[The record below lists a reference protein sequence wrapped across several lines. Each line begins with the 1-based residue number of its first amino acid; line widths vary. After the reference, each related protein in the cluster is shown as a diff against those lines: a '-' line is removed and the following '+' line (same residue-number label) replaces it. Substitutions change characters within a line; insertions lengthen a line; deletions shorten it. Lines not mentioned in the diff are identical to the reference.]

1 MKTTAKSI
9 TASVAGL
16 ALLAVAAYPGPSAAA
31 GGATAP
37 VQLAQ
42 MSQQLAHMSQ
52 GQGGG
57 PGAMGQGMGTGA
69 MGPGAMGQGMG
80 PGAMGRGFMGQGMG
94 RGTMGQGMMPM
105 MMMMRMHRAMM
116 GRGMMGQGMMGRGF
130 ANHGMRVTPSLNI
143 TVKDVRR
150 FLEKR
155 LEWMGNKRLKVG
167 AIKKADDDTITA
179 DIVTVDDSLVQR
191 FTIDRATGW
200 MHKAK

>member
-16 ALLAVAAYPGPSAAA
+16 ALLAVAAYPGPSAAD

-57 PGAMGQGMGTGA
+57 PGAMGQGMG
-69 MGPGAMGQGMG
+69 

-94 RGTMGQGMMPM
+94 RGAMGQGMMPM

-116 GRGMMGQGMMGRGF
+116 GRAMMGRGMMGQGF

-143 TVKDVRR
+143 TAKDVRR

>member
-105 MMMMRMHRAMM
+105 MMRMHRAMM

>member
-57 PGAMGQGMGTGA
+57 PGA
-69 MGPGAMGQGMG
+69 GMG
-80 PGAMGRGFMGQGMG
+80 PGATGRGVMGRGMGRGFMGQGMG
-94 RGTMGQGMMPM
+94 RGMGQGMMP

-116 GRGMMGQGMMGRGF
+116 GRAMMGRGMMGRGMMGRGF

-143 TVKDVRR
+143 TAKDVRR

-179 DIVTVDDSLVQR
+179 DVVTVDDSLVQR

>member
-1 MKTTAKSI
+1 MKTPVKTI

-16 ALLAVAAYPGPSAAA
+16 ALLAVAAYPGPSVAD

-37 VQLAQ
+37 V
-42 MSQQLAHMSQ
+42 QLAHMSQ

-57 PGAMGQGMGTGA
+57 PGAMGQGMG
-69 MGPGAMGQGMG
+69 PGAMGQGMG
-80 PGAMGRGFMGQGMG
+80 RGMG
-94 RGTMGQGMMPM
+94 RGMGQGFTGRGMMGQGMMPM
-105 MMMMRMHRAMM
+105 MMRMHRGMM
-116 GRGMMGQGMMGRGF
+116 GRGFMGRGMMGRGF

-143 TVKDVRR
+143 TAKDVRR

-155 LEWMGNKRLKVG
+155 LKWMDNKRLKVG
-167 AIKKADDDTITA
+167 AIKETDDDTITA

-200 MHKAK
+200 MRKAK